1 MAYIAGDTILDSHYN
16 GFVTS
21 VNAIWGTGT
30 GVRGLGQST
39 VLSAVSAGNTVT
51 ASQWATLL
59 TRLKSISNH
68 QGNNGNITIDSVT
81 NPSATDTIEIVAN
94 LATDIAT
101 LDTSAAAGTNAAGFG
116 TPITATSTSSG
127 NFSNTITHTQTFTFA
142 SVDEMR
148 YYFNS
153 GGKIEL
159 SWGLA
164 GGTTSVGPT
173 DPESSPATPTPAAI
187 FQDTKYQN
195 WVTLASDCGTYT
207 LFGRTSGKVGGG
219 GAGTVTQTT
228 TGFDG
233 LTGTPTSIF
242 KQLEDTGPYTAN
254 YIQVNGSVSGA
265 VLTFTSLWKD
275 DAAEDTDTS
284 PSNPTPAAFDKNFY
298 NVLDIV
304 DGTKTSTFTA
314 TPAATTYIT
323 STWGSPTWSQT
334 VNTET

>member
-1 MAYIAGDTILDSHYN
+1 MAYTAGDTILDSHYN

-39 VLSAVSAGNTVT
+39 VISAVSAGNTVT

-59 TRLKSISNH
+59 TRLKSISSH
-68 QGNNGNITIDSVT
+68 QGNDGNITIDSVT
-81 NPSATDTIEIVAN
+81 NPSATDSIAIVAN
-94 LATDIAT
+94 LGTDIAT

-127 NFSNTITHTQTFTFA
+127 TFTNTITHTQTFTFA
-142 SVDEMR
+142 SADEMR

-164 GGTTSVGPT
+164 DGTS
-173 DPESSPATPTPAAI
+173 
-187 FQDTKYQN
+187 DTKYDN
-195 WVTLASDCGTYT
+195 WVSLASDCGTYT

-219 GAGTVTQTT
+219 GAGAVTQTT

-242 KQLEDTGPYTAN
+242 KQLEDTSPYTAN

-275 DAAEDTDTS
+275 DAADEVS
-284 PSNPTPAAFDKNFY
+284 YNKAIY
-298 NVLDIV
+298 NVLDQV

-323 STWGSPTWSQT
+323 STWGSPTWS
-334 VNTET
+334 ETANSES

>member
-1 MAYIAGDTILDSHYN
+1 MAYIAGDTILDAHYN
-16 GFVTS
+16 GFITS

-39 VLSAVSAGNTVT
+39 VLSSVSAGNTVT

-68 QGNNGNITIDSVT
+68 QGNNGNITVDSVT
-81 NPSATDTIEIVAN
+81 NPSATDTIAIVAN

-127 NFSNTITHTQTFTFA
+127 NFTNTITHTQTFTFA
-142 SVDEMR
+142 SADEMR
-148 YYFNS
+148 YYFNA

-173 DPESSPATPTPAAI
+173 DPASSPSSGPV

-219 GAGTVTQTT
+219 GNTPTQMT

-233 LTGTPTSIF
+233 LTGTPASIF

-254 YIQVNGSVSGA
+254 YIEVYGSVSGA
-265 VLTFTSLWKD
+265 VLTFTSTWKD
-275 DAAEDTDTS
+275 DAADQTS
-284 PSNPTPAAFDKNFY
+284 FNKNFY

-334 VNTET
+334 ANSES

>member
-1 MAYIAGDTILDSHYN
+1 MAYIAGDTILDAHYN

-39 VLSAVSAGNTVT
+39 VLSSVSAGNTVT

-68 QGNNGNITIDSVT
+68 QGNNDNITVDSVT
-81 NPSATDTIEIVAN
+81 NPSATDTIAIVAN

-127 NFSNTITHTQTFTFA
+127 TFTNTITHTQTFTFA

-164 GGTTSVGPT
+164 GGTA
-173 DPESSPATPTPAAI
+173 DAKYDNWES
-187 FQDTKYQN
+187 
-195 WVTLASDCGTYT
+195 LASDCGTYT
-207 LFGRTSGKVGGG
+207 LFGRTSGKVDGG
-219 GAGTVTQTT
+219 GAGAVTQTT

-233 LTGTPTSIF
+233 LTGTPASIF

-254 YIQVNGSVSGA
+254 YIEVYGSVSGA
-265 VLTFTSLWKD
+265 VLTFTSTWKD
-275 DAAEDTDTS
+275 DAADNVS
-284 PSNPTPAAFDKNFY
+284 YNKAIY
-298 NVLDIV
+298 NVLDQV

-314 TPAATTYIT
+314 SPAVTTYIT
-323 STWGSPTWSQT
+323 STWGTPAWAET
-334 VNTET
+334 VNSET

>member
-39 VLSAVSAGNTVT
+39 VLSSVSAGNTVT

-68 QGNNGNITIDSVT
+68 QGNNDNITVDSVT
-81 NPSATDTIEIVAN
+81 NPSATDTIAIVAN

-101 LDTSAAAGTNAAGFG
+101 LDTSAALGTNDAGFG
-116 TPITATSTSSG
+116 TQITATSTSSG
-127 NFSNTITHTQTFTFA
+127 NFTNTITHTQTFTFA

-164 GGTTSVGPT
+164 GGTA
-173 DPESSPATPTPAAI
+173 DAKYDNWES
-187 FQDTKYQN
+187 
-195 WVTLASDCGTYT
+195 LASDCGTYT
-207 LFGRTSGKVGGG
+207 LFGRTSGKVDGG
-219 GAGTVTQTT
+219 GAGAVTQTT

-233 LTGTPTSIF
+233 LTGTPASIF

-254 YIQVNGSVSGA
+254 YIEVYGSVSGA
-265 VLTFTSLWKD
+265 VLTFTSTWKD
-275 DAAEDTDTS
+275 DAADNVS
-284 PSNPTPAAFDKNFY
+284 YNKAIY
-298 NVLDIV
+298 NVLDQV

-314 TPAATTYIT
+314 SPAVTTYIT
-323 STWGSPTWSQT
+323 STWGTPAWAET
-334 VNTET
+334 VNSET

>member
-1 MAYIAGDTILDSHYN
+1 MAYTAGDTILDSHYN

-39 VLSAVSAGNTVT
+39 VISAVSAGNTVT

-59 TRLKSISNH
+59 TRLKSISSH
-68 QGNNGNITIDSVT
+68 QGNDGNITIDSVT
-81 NPSATDTIEIVAN
+81 NPSATDSIAIVAN

-127 NFSNTITHTQTFTFA
+127 TFTNTITHTQTFTFA
-142 SVDEMR
+142 SADEMR

-164 GGTTSVGPT
+164 DGTS
-173 DPESSPATPTPAAI
+173 
-187 FQDTKYQN
+187 DTKYDN
-195 WVTLASDCGTYT
+195 WVSLASDCGTYT

-219 GAGTVTQTT
+219 GAGAVTQTT

-242 KQLEDTGPYTAN
+242 KQLEDTSPYTAN

-275 DAAEDTDTS
+275 DAADEVS
-284 PSNPTPAAFDKNFY
+284 YNKAIY
-298 NVLDIV
+298 NVLDQV

-314 TPAATTYIT
+314 SPAATTHIAA
-323 STWGSPTWSQT
+323 TWGSPTWSQT
-334 VNTET
+334 VNSET

>member
-39 VLSAVSAGNTVT
+39 VLSSVSAGNTVT

-68 QGNNGNITIDSVT
+68 QGNNDNITVDSVT

-127 NFSNTITHTQTFTFA
+127 NFTNTITHTQTFTFA
-142 SVDEMR
+142 SADEMR

-164 GGTTSVGPT
+164 GGTTSMGPT
-173 DPESSPATPTPAAI
+173 DPQSSPATPSPAAI
-187 FQDTKYQN
+187 FQDSKYQN

-219 GAGTVTQTT
+219 GAGAVTQTT

-233 LTGTPTSIF
+233 LTGTPASIF

-254 YIQVNGSVSGA
+254 YIEVYGSVSGA
-265 VLTFTSLWKD
+265 VLTFTSTWKD
-275 DAAEDTDTS
+275 DAADDT
-284 PSNPTPAAFDKNFY
+284 AFTKNLY

>member
-1 MAYIAGDTILDSHYN
+1 MAYTAGDTILDSHYN

-39 VLSAVSAGNTVT
+39 VISAVSAGNTVT

-59 TRLKSISNH
+59 TRLKSISSH
-68 QGNNGNITIDSVT
+68 QGNDGNITIDSVT
-81 NPSATDTIEIVAN
+81 NPSATDSIAIVAN

-101 LDTSAAAGTNAAGFG
+101 LDTSAAVGTNAAGFG

-127 NFSNTITHTQTFTFA
+127 TFTNTITHTQTFTFA
-142 SVDEMR
+142 SADEMR

-164 GGTTSVGPT
+164 DGTS
-173 DPESSPATPTPAAI
+173 
-187 FQDTKYQN
+187 DTKYDN
-195 WVTLASDCGTYT
+195 WVSLASDCGTYT

-219 GAGTVTQTT
+219 GAGAVTQTT

-242 KQLEDTGPYTAN
+242 KQLEDTSPYTAN

-275 DAAEDTDTS
+275 DAADEVS
-284 PSNPTPAAFDKNFY
+284 YNKAIY
-298 NVLDIV
+298 NVLDQV

-323 STWGSPTWSQT
+323 STWGSPTWS
-334 VNTET
+334 ETANSES

>member
-1 MAYIAGDTILDSHYN
+1 MAYIAGDTILDAHYN

-39 VLSAVSAGNTVT
+39 VLSSVSAGNTVT

-68 QGNNGNITIDSVT
+68 QGNNDNITVDSVT
-81 NPSATDTIEIVAN
+81 NPSATDTIAIVAN

-127 NFSNTITHTQTFTFA
+127 TFTNTITHTQTFTFA

-164 GGTTSVGPT
+164 GGTA
-173 DPESSPATPTPAAI
+173 DAKYDNWES
-187 FQDTKYQN
+187 
-195 WVTLASDCGTYT
+195 LASDCGTYT
-207 LFGRTSGKVGGG
+207 LFGRTSGKVDGG
-219 GAGTVTQTT
+219 GAGAVTQTT

-233 LTGTPTSIF
+233 LTGTPASIF

-254 YIQVNGSVSGA
+254 YIEVYGSVSGA
-265 VLTFTSLWKD
+265 VLTFTSTWKD
-275 DAAEDTDTS
+275 DAADNVS
-284 PSNPTPAAFDKNFY
+284 YNKAIY
-298 NVLDIV
+298 NVLDQV

-314 TPAATTYIT
+314 SPAVTTYIT

-334 VNTET
+334 ANTET

>member
-1 MAYIAGDTILDSHYN
+1 MAYTAGDTILDSHYN

-39 VLSAVSAGNTVT
+39 VISAVSAGNTVT

-59 TRLKSISNH
+59 TRLKSISSH
-68 QGNNGNITIDSVT
+68 QGNDGNITIDSVT
-81 NPSATDTIEIVAN
+81 NPSATDSIAIVAN

-127 NFSNTITHTQTFTFA
+127 TFTNTITHTQTFTFA
-142 SVDEMR
+142 SADEMR

-164 GGTTSVGPT
+164 DGTS
-173 DPESSPATPTPAAI
+173 
-187 FQDTKYQN
+187 DTKYDN
-195 WVTLASDCGTYT
+195 WVSLASDCGTYT

-219 GAGTVTQTT
+219 GAGAVTQTT

-242 KQLEDTGPYTAN
+242 KQLEDTSPYTAN

-275 DAAEDTDTS
+275 DAADEVS
-284 PSNPTPAAFDKNFY
+284 YNKAIY
-298 NVLDIV
+298 NVLDQV

-323 STWGSPTWSQT
+323 STWGSPTWS
-334 VNTET
+334 ETANSES

>member
-1 MAYIAGDTILDSHYN
+1 MAYTAGDTILDTHYN

-39 VLSAVSAGNTVT
+39 VLDAVSAGNSIT

-59 TRLKSISNH
+59 TRIKSISNH
-68 QGNNGNITIDSVT
+68 QGNNGNITVDSVT
-81 NPSATDTIEIVAN
+81 NPSATDTIAIVAN

-116 TPITATSTSSG
+116 SAIAATSTSSG
-127 NFSNTITHTQTFTFA
+127 TFTNTITHTQTFTFA

-164 GGTTSVGPT
+164 GGTA
-173 DPESSPATPTPAAI
+173 DAKYDNWES
-187 FQDTKYQN
+187 
-195 WVTLASDCGTYT
+195 LASDCGTYT
-207 LFGRTSGKVGGG
+207 LFGRTSGKVDGG
-219 GAGTVTQTT
+219 GAGAVTQTT

-233 LTGTPTSIF
+233 LTGTPASIF

-254 YIQVNGSVSGA
+254 YIEVYGSVSGA
-265 VLTFTSLWKD
+265 VLTFTSTWKD
-275 DAAEDTDTS
+275 DAADNVS
-284 PSNPTPAAFDKNFY
+284 YNKAIY
-298 NVLDIV
+298 NVLDQV

-314 TPAATTYIT
+314 SPAVTTYIT
-323 STWGSPTWSQT
+323 STWGTPAWAET
-334 VNTET
+334 VNSET

>member
-1 MAYIAGDTILDSHYN
+1 MAYIAGDTILDAHYN

-39 VLSAVSAGNTVT
+39 VLSSVSAGNTVT

-68 QGNNGNITIDSVT
+68 QGNNDNITVDSVT
-81 NPSATDTIEIVAN
+81 NPSATDTIAIVAN

-127 NFSNTITHTQTFTFA
+127 NFTNTITHTQTFTFA
-142 SVDEMR
+142 SADEMR

-164 GGTTSVGPT
+164 GGTA
-173 DPESSPATPTPAAI
+173 DAKYNEWANLATE
-187 FQDTKYQN
+187 
-195 WVTLASDCGTYT
+195 CGTYT

-219 GAGTVTQTT
+219 GSGAVTQMT

-233 LTGTPTSIF
+233 LTGTPASIF

-254 YIQVNGSVSGA
+254 YIEVNGSVSGA

-275 DAAEDTDTS
+275 DATDDT
-284 PSNPTPAAFDKNFY
+284 AFDKNFY

-334 VNTET
+334 ANSES

>member
-1 MAYIAGDTILDSHYN
+1 MAYTAGDTILDTHYN

-39 VLSAVSAGNTVT
+39 VLDAVSAGNSIT

-59 TRLKSISNH
+59 TRIKSISNH
-68 QGNNGNITIDSVT
+68 QGNNGNITVDSVT
-81 NPSATDTIEIVAN
+81 NPSATDTIAIVAN

-116 TPITATSTSSG
+116 SAIAATSTSSG
-127 NFSNTITHTQTFTFA
+127 TFTNTITHTQTFTFA

-164 GGTTSVGPT
+164 GGTA
-173 DPESSPATPTPAAI
+173 DAKYDNWES
-187 FQDTKYQN
+187 
-195 WVTLASDCGTYT
+195 LASDCGTYT
-207 LFGRTSGKVGGG
+207 LFGRTSGKVDGG
-219 GAGTVTQTT
+219 GAGTVTQMT

-233 LTGTPTSIF
+233 LTGTPASIF

-254 YIQVNGSVSGA
+254 YIEVNGSVSGA

-275 DAAEDTDTS
+275 DATDNVS
-284 PSNPTPAAFDKNFY
+284 YNKAIY
-298 NVLDIV
+298 NVLDQV

-314 TPAATTYIT
+314 SPAVTTYIT
-323 STWGSPTWSQT
+323 STWGTPAWAET
-334 VNTET
+334 VNSET

>member
-39 VLSAVSAGNTVT
+39 VLSSVSAGNTVT

-68 QGNNGNITIDSVT
+68 QGNNDNITVDSVT

-127 NFSNTITHTQTFTFA
+127 NFTNTITHTQTFTFA
-142 SVDEMR
+142 SADEMR

-164 GGTTSVGPT
+164 GGTTSMGPT
-173 DPESSPATPTPAAI
+173 DPQSSPATPSPAAI
-187 FQDTKYQN
+187 FQDSKYQN

-219 GAGTVTQTT
+219 GSAPTQTT

-254 YIQVNGSVSGA
+254 YIEVNGSVSGA

-275 DAAEDTDTS
+275 DAADAT
-284 PSNPTPAAFDKNFY
+284 AFNKNLY

>member
-39 VLSAVSAGNTVT
+39 VLSSVSAGDTVT

-59 TRLKSISNH
+59 TRIKSISNH
-68 QGNNGNITIDSVT
+68 QGNNGNITVDSVT
-81 NPSATDTIEIVAN
+81 NPSATDTIAIVAN

-127 NFSNTITHTQTFTFA
+127 TFTNTITHTQTFTFA
-142 SVDEMR
+142 SADEMR

-164 GGTTSVGPT
+164 GGTS
-173 DPESSPATPTPAAI
+173 
-187 FQDTKYQN
+187 DTKYDN
-195 WVTLASDCGTYT
+195 WVSLASDCGTYT

-219 GAGTVTQTT
+219 GAGAVTQTT

-233 LTGTPTSIF
+233 LTGTPASIF
-242 KQLEDTGPYTAN
+242 KQLEDTSPYTAN

-275 DAAEDTDTS
+275 DAVDEVSYNKAI
-284 PSNPTPAAFDKNFY
+284 Y
-298 NVLDIV
+298 NVLDQV

-314 TPAATTYIT
+314 APAATTYIT

>member
-1 MAYIAGDTILDSHYN
+1 MAYIAGDTILDAHYN

-39 VLSAVSAGNTVT
+39 VLSSVSAGNTVT

-68 QGNNGNITIDSVT
+68 QGNNDNITVDSVT
-81 NPSATDTIEIVAN
+81 NPSATDTIAIVAN

-127 NFSNTITHTQTFTFA
+127 NFTNTITHTQTFTFA
-142 SVDEMR
+142 SADEMR
-148 YYFNS
+148 YYFNA

-159 SWGLA
+159 SWGLT
-164 GGTTSVGPT
+164 GGTTSMGPT
-173 DPESSPATPTPAAI
+173 DPESSPATPVPAAI
-187 FQDTKYQN
+187 FQDSKYQN

-219 GAGTVTQTT
+219 GSAPTQTT

-233 LTGTPTSIF
+233 LTGTPASIF

-254 YIQVNGSVSGA
+254 YIEVYGSVSGA
-265 VLTFTSLWKD
+265 VLTFTSTWKD
-275 DAAEDTDTS
+275 DAAEDTATS
-284 PSNPTPAAFDKNFY
+284 PSNPSPAAFDKSLY

-334 VNTET
+334 ANSES

>member
-1 MAYIAGDTILDSHYN
+1 MAYTAGDTILDSHYN
-16 GFVTS
+16 GFVRG

-39 VLSAVSAGNTVT
+39 VISAVSAGNTVT

-59 TRLKSISNH
+59 TRLKSISSH
-68 QGNNGNITIDSVT
+68 QGNDGNITIDSVT
-81 NPSATDTIEIVAN
+81 NPSATDSIAIVAN

-127 NFSNTITHTQTFTFA
+127 TFTNTITHTQTFTFA
-142 SVDEMR
+142 SADEMR

-164 GGTTSVGPT
+164 DGTS
-173 DPESSPATPTPAAI
+173 
-187 FQDTKYQN
+187 DTKYDN
-195 WVTLASDCGTYT
+195 WVSLASDCGTYT

-219 GAGTVTQTT
+219 GAGAVTQTT

-242 KQLEDTGPYTAN
+242 KQLEDTSPYTAN

-275 DAAEDTDTS
+275 DAADEVS
-284 PSNPTPAAFDKNFY
+284 YNKAIY
-298 NVLDIV
+298 NVLDQV

-334 VNTET
+334 ANSES

>member
-1 MAYIAGDTILDSHYN
+1 MAYTAGDTILDSHYN

-39 VLSAVSAGNTVT
+39 VLSSVSAGNTVT

-68 QGNNGNITIDSVT
+68 QGNNDNITVDSVT

-101 LDTSAAAGTNAAGFG
+101 LDTSAALGTNAAGFG

-127 NFSNTITHTQTFTFA
+127 NFTNTITHTQTFTFA
-142 SVDEMR
+142 SADEMR
-148 YYFNS
+148 YYFNA

-164 GGTTSVGPT
+164 GGTTSMGPT
-173 DPESSPATPTPAAI
+173 DPQSSPATPTPAAI

-219 GAGTVTQTT
+219 GSAPTQTT

-254 YIQVNGSVSGA
+254 YIEVYGSVSGA
-265 VLTFTSLWKD
+265 VLTFTSTWKD
-275 DAAEDTDTS
+275 DADDDT
-284 PSNPTPAAFDKNFY
+284 AFNKNFY

>member
-1 MAYIAGDTILDSHYN
+1 MAYTAGDTILDSHYN

-59 TRLKSISNH
+59 TRLKSISSH

-81 NPSATDTIEIVAN
+81 NPSASDSIAIVAN
-94 LATDIAT
+94 LATDIGT

-116 TPITATSTSSG
+116 SAIAATSTSSG
-127 NFSNTITHTQTFTFA
+127 TFTNTITHTQTFTFA
-142 SVDEMR
+142 SADEMR

-164 GGTTSVGPT
+164 GGTS
-173 DPESSPATPTPAAI
+173 
-187 FQDTKYQN
+187 DTKYDN
-195 WVTLASDCGTYT
+195 WVSLASDCGTYT

-219 GAGTVTQTT
+219 GNTPTQMT

-233 LTGTPTSIF
+233 LTGTPASIF
-242 KQLEDTGPYTAN
+242 KQLEDTSPYTAN

-275 DAAEDTDTS
+275 DAADEVS
-284 PSNPTPAAFDKNFY
+284 WNKAIY
-298 NVLDIV
+298 NVLDQV

-314 TPAATTYIT
+314 SPAATTHIAA
-323 STWGSPTWSQT
+323 TWGSPTWSQT
-334 VNTET
+334 VNSET

>member
-1 MAYIAGDTILDSHYN
+1 MAYTAGDTILDSHYN

-59 TRLKSISNH
+59 TRLKSISSH

-81 NPSATDTIEIVAN
+81 NPSATDSIAIVAN

-127 NFSNTITHTQTFTFA
+127 TFTNTITHTQTFTFA
-142 SVDEMR
+142 SADEMR

-164 GGTTSVGPT
+164 GGTS
-173 DPESSPATPTPAAI
+173 
-187 FQDTKYQN
+187 DTKYDN
-195 WVTLASDCGTYT
+195 WVSLASDCGTYT

-219 GAGTVTQTT
+219 GNTPTQMT

-233 LTGTPTSIF
+233 LTGTPASIF
-242 KQLEDTGPYTAN
+242 KQLEDTSPYTAN
-254 YIQVNGSVSGA
+254 YIQINGSVSGA

-275 DAAEDTDTS
+275 DAADEVS
-284 PSNPTPAAFDKNFY
+284 WNKAIY
-298 NVLDIV
+298 NVLDQV

-314 TPAATTYIT
+314 SPAATTHIAA
-323 STWGSPTWSQT
+323 TWGSPTWSQT
-334 VNTET
+334 VNSET

>member
-1 MAYIAGDTILDSHYN
+1 MAYIAGDTILDAHYN

-39 VLSAVSAGNTVT
+39 VLSSVSAGNTVT

-68 QGNNGNITIDSVT
+68 QGNNGNITVDSVT
-81 NPSATDTIEIVAN
+81 NPSATDTIAIVAN

-116 TPITATSTSSG
+116 SAIAATSTSSG
-127 NFSNTITHTQTFTFA
+127 TFTNTITHTQTFTFA

-164 GGTTSVGPT
+164 GGTA
-173 DPESSPATPTPAAI
+173 DAKYDNWES
-187 FQDTKYQN
+187 
-195 WVTLASDCGTYT
+195 LASDCGTYT

-219 GAGTVTQTT
+219 GAGAVTQMT

-233 LTGTPTSIF
+233 LTGTPASIF

-254 YIQVNGSVSGA
+254 YIEVNGSVSGA

-275 DAAEDTDTS
+275 DATDDT
-284 PSNPTPAAFDKNFY
+284 AFDKNFY

-314 TPAATTYIT
+314 TPAVTTYIT

-334 VNTET
+334 ANTET

>member
-39 VLSAVSAGNTVT
+39 LLDAVSAGNSIT

-59 TRLKSISNH
+59 TRIKSISNH
-68 QGNNGNITIDSVT
+68 QGNNGNITVDSVT
-81 NPSATDTIEIVAN
+81 NPSATDTIAIVAN

-127 NFSNTITHTQTFTFA
+127 NFTDTITHTQTFTFA
-142 SVDEMR
+142 SADEMR
-148 YYFNS
+148 YYFNA

-159 SWGLA
+159 SWGLT
-164 GGTTSVGPT
+164 GGTTSMGPT
-173 DPESSPATPTPAAI
+173 DPASDPATPVPAAI
-187 FQDTKYQN
+187 FQDSKYQN

-219 GAGTVTQTT
+219 GSAPTQTT

-233 LTGTPTSIF
+233 LTGTPASIF

-254 YIQVNGSVSGA
+254 YIEVNGSVSGA

-275 DAAEDTDTS
+275 DATDNVS
-284 PSNPTPAAFDKNFY
+284 YNKAIY
-298 NVLDIV
+298 NVLDQV

-314 TPAATTYIT
+314 SPAVTTYIT
-323 STWGSPTWSQT
+323 STWGTPAWAET
-334 VNTET
+334 VNSET

>member
-39 VLSAVSAGNTVT
+39 VLSSVSAGNTVT

-68 QGNNGNITIDSVT
+68 QGNNDNITVDSVT

-127 NFSNTITHTQTFTFA
+127 NFTNTITHTQTFTFA
-142 SVDEMR
+142 SADEMR

-164 GGTTSVGPT
+164 GGTTSMGPT
-173 DPESSPATPTPAAI
+173 DPQSSPATPSPAAI
-187 FQDTKYQN
+187 FQDSKYQN

-219 GAGTVTQTT
+219 GSAPTQTT

-233 LTGTPTSIF
+233 LTGTPASIF

-254 YIQVNGSVSGA
+254 YIEVNGSVSGA

-275 DAAEDTDTS
+275 DAADAT
-284 PSNPTPAAFDKNFY
+284 AFNKNLY

>member
-1 MAYIAGDTILDSHYN
+1 MAYTAGDTILDSHYN

-39 VLSAVSAGNTVT
+39 VISAVSAGNTVT

-59 TRLKSISNH
+59 TRLKSISSH
-68 QGNNGNITIDSVT
+68 QGNDGNITIDSVT
-81 NPSATDTIEIVAN
+81 NPSATDSIAIVAN

-127 NFSNTITHTQTFTFA
+127 TFTNTITHTQTFTFA
-142 SVDEMR
+142 SADEMR

-164 GGTTSVGPT
+164 DGTS
-173 DPESSPATPTPAAI
+173 
-187 FQDTKYQN
+187 DTKYDN
-195 WVTLASDCGTYT
+195 WVSLASDCGTYT

-219 GAGTVTQTT
+219 GAGAVTQTT

-275 DAAEDTDTS
+275 DAADEVS
-284 PSNPTPAAFDKNFY
+284 YNKAIY
-298 NVLDIV
+298 NVLDQV

-323 STWGSPTWSQT
+323 STWGSPTWS
-334 VNTET
+334 ETANSES

>member
-39 VLSAVSAGNTVT
+39 VLSSVSAGNTVT

-68 QGNNGNITIDSVT
+68 QGNNGNITVDSVT
-81 NPSATDTIEIVAN
+81 NPSATDTIAIVAN
-94 LATDIAT
+94 LATDIGT
-101 LDTSAAAGTNAAGFG
+101 IDTSAAAGTNAAGFG

-127 NFSNTITHTQTFTFA
+127 AFTNTITHTQTFTFVSA
-142 SVDEMR
+142 DAMR

-164 GGTTSVGPT
+164 GGTA
-173 DPESSPATPTPAAI
+173 DAKYNEWANLATE
-187 FQDTKYQN
+187 
-195 WVTLASDCGTYT
+195 CGTYT

-219 GAGTVTQTT
+219 GAGAVTQMT

-233 LTGTPTSIF
+233 LTGTPASIF

-254 YIQVNGSVSGA
+254 YIEVNGSVSGA

-275 DAAEDTDTS
+275 DATDDT
-284 PSNPTPAAFDKNFY
+284 AFDKNFY

-334 VNTET
+334 ANSES

>member
-1 MAYIAGDTILDSHYN
+1 MAYTAGDTILDSHYN

-59 TRLKSISNH
+59 TRLKSISSH

-81 NPSATDTIEIVAN
+81 NPSATDSIAIVAN
-94 LATDIAT
+94 LATDIGT

-116 TPITATSTSSG
+116 SAIAATSTSSG
-127 NFSNTITHTQTFTFA
+127 TFTNTITHTQTFTFA

-164 GGTTSVGPT
+164 GGTTSMGPT
-173 DPESSPATPTPAAI
+173 DPASSPATPSPVAI

-219 GAGTVTQTT
+219 GSTPVQTT

-242 KQLEDTGPYTAN
+242 KQLENTGPYTAN

-275 DAAEDTDTS
+275 DAADS
-284 PSNPTPAAFDKNFY
+284 VSWNKAIY
-298 NVLDIV
+298 NVLDQV
-304 DGTKTSTFTA
+304 DGSKTTTFTA
-314 TPAATTYIT
+314 SPAATTHIT
-323 STWGSPTWSQT
+323 ATWGSPTWSTT
-334 VNTET
+334 VNSET

>member
-1 MAYIAGDTILDSHYN
+1 MAYTAGDTILDSHYN

-39 VLSAVSAGNTVT
+39 VLSSVSAGNTVT

-68 QGNNGNITIDSVT
+68 QGNNDNITVDSVT

-101 LDTSAAAGTNAAGFG
+101 LDTSAALGTNAAGFG

-127 NFSNTITHTQTFTFA
+127 NFTNTITHTQTFTFA
-142 SVDEMR
+142 SADEMR
-148 YYFNS
+148 YYFNA

-164 GGTTSVGPT
+164 GGTTSMGPT
-173 DPESSPATPTPAAI
+173 DPQSSPATPTPAAI

-219 GAGTVTQTT
+219 GSAPTQTT

-254 YIQVNGSVSGA
+254 YIEVYGSVSGA
-265 VLTFTSLWKD
+265 VLTFTSTWKD
-275 DAAEDTDTS
+275 DAADDT
-284 PSNPTPAAFDKNFY
+284 AFDKNFY

>member
-173 DPESSPATPTPAAI
+173 DPASSPATPTPAAI

-254 YIQVNGSVSGA
+254 YIQVNGSVSGS

-275 DAAEDTDTS
+275 DAAENTDTS